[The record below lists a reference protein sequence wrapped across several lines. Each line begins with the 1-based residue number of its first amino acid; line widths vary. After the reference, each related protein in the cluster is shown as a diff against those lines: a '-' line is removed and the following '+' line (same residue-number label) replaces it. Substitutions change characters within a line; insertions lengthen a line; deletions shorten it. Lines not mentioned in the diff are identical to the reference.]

1 MEVESV
7 KIAQYGYI
15 LNNSYYVQNEPDS
28 PHYQLILEW
37 IAAGNTPAPQF
48 TQEELATQAAQ
59 QALQSKISLGKNSR
73 LCCEEVKD
81 LIAGYNLER
90 NLSLEQIGQMLAT
103 FAAAK
108 QYLDTNMAQTAK
120 AYIGVIEPD
129 EVIVTAAMKND
140 VLNVFTKYGI

>member
-1 MEVESV
+1 MEIITVKDLQETFLLNDVIFVPKVED
-7 KIAQYGYI
+7 
-15 LNNSYYVQNEPDS
+15 NST
-28 PHYQLILEW
+28 YQLILEW

-48 TQEELATQAAQ
+48 TQEELDAQAAA
-59 QALQSKISLGKNSR
+59 QALQSKITLGKNSR

-90 NLSLEQIGQMLAT
+90 NLSLEQIGQMLST

-120 AYIGVIEPD
+120 AYIEVIEPD